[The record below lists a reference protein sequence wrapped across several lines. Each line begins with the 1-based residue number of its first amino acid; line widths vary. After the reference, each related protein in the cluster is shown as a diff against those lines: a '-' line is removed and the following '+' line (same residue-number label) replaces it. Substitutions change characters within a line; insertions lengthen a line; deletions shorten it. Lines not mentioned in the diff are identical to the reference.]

1 MLHSPSVDVDVP
13 ESVPVSTPTKEDTP
27 DVEQVE
33 EIDVNKE
40 SEDKTQGGKVDE
52 ANDSVSIETA

>member
-1 MLHSPSVDVDVP
+1 MLHSPSVDIDIP
-13 ESVPVSTPTKEDTP
+13 ESVPVSTPTEEDTP